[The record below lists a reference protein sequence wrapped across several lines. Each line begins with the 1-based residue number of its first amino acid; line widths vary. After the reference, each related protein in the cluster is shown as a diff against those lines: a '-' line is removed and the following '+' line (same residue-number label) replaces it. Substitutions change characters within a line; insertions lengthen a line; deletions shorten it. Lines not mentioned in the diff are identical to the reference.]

1 MLHEGTRTQRHRKRG
16 LNGFII
22 RFAFTMQG
30 ITTAAILGIR
40 LMIAIIPILASAV
53 VIRTLQ
59 CYPLHGDKLKKL
71 QAKIASMRVG

>member
-1 MLHEGTRTQRHRKRG
+1 
-16 LNGFII
+16 
-22 RFAFTMQG
+22 MQG